1 MRQNGWEVDIRRV
14 DYAMERVFEE
24 FDRVNFYEGAGPLSH
39 LIRRELESARPHL
52 TPFEYLFGLKIRA
65 GNISISEAV
74 ETYLSMPQEQ
84 IETEFIR
91 VFRRVRSPS

>member
-1 MRQNGWEVDIRRV
+1 
-14 DYAMERVFEE
+14 
-24 FDRVNFYEGAGPLSH
+24 
-39 LIRRELESARPHL
+39 
-52 TPFEYLFGLKIRA
+52 LFGLKIRA

-91 VFRRVRSPS
+91 VFRRVRFRS